1 MIKATFQHK
10 KYLTFLESINKEAHT
25 ESVRNLLNYQ
35 AKGSEKLIKK
45 TVKRKFVVRT
55 NFTINSIKND
65 RKPLGS
71 NIKRMFARVVTTSP
85 YLENQD
91 DGGTEKKKS
100 IPTLK
105 TRSDNFKK
113 VVKKQYRQNQLGNFQ
128 YEKSKPKTYFIGK
141 PKGKMSR
148 PYGIYMRYGQNKK
161 LSKIKNVT
169 QDNVKIKPTK
179 FFSSSVNK
187 YAELKN
193 INKFFSLDAQKRIK
207 EVSRKFY

>member
-1 MIKATFQHK
+1 MIRATFDHK
-10 KYLTFLESINKEAHT
+10 KYLTYLKAVNKEAHA

-45 TVKRKFVVRT
+45 TVKKKFVVRT

-65 RKPLGS
+65 RKPLG
-71 NIKRMFARVVTTSP
+71 NNTKRMFSRVVTTSP

-91 DGGTEKKKS
+91 DGGIEKKKS

-128 YEKSKPKTYFIGK
+128 YEKSKPKTFFLGK
-141 PKGKMSR
+141 PKGNINR
-148 PYGIYMRYGQNKK
+148 PYGIYMRYAKNKK
-161 LSKIKNVT
+161 LTKIRNVS
-169 QDNVKIKPTK
+169 QDDVKIKQTK

-187 YAELKN
+187 YAELKT
-193 INKFFSLDAQKRIK
+193 INKFFSLDAQKRLK
-207 EVSRKFY
+207 EISDKFY